1 MKHITANTA
10 GSDFFTVLDTVTRHN
25 EPVTIVSDSD
35 QVAVLISM
43 EEWSGLQET
52 LYLQSIPGMVDS
64 IKAADAESFEDGID
78 ASDVDFGVF
87 CYM

>member
-10 GSDFFTVLDTVTRHN
+10 LNDFDGILDTVTRYN
-25 EPVTIVSDSD
+25 EPVTIVSDND

-43 EEWSGLQET
+43 EEWSGIQET

-64 IKAADAESFEDGID
+64 IKAADAESLEDGRD
-78 ASDVDFGVF
+78 ASEVDFGV
-87 CYM
+87 